1 MDAGAGPAAGGQ
13 DLRARLEQHA
23 VDARVGHDLDLFAGK
38 PSSASGAAG
47 AAFCEGAAGAAAGEP
62 FLTN

>member
-1 MDAGAGPAAGGQ
+1 MPAQGPQQGGQ

-47 AAFCEGAAGAAAGEP
+47 AAFCEGAAGAAAGEL